1 MGFFS
6 DGFKELK
13 KASVPL
19 YKAPKSIQ
27 ETIEIEKV
35 AVNGI
40 FEVSKNRY
48 SKCYR
53 FHDINYTTTNEEE
66 QIDIFERYCKF
77 LNSFDCSFKITGK
90 NKNKDME
97 KLRDYF
103 LVAYQGDGYDEFRR
117 IYNDIIEEKIR
128 EGRQGIEQERYLT
141 ITIERK
147 NFEEAKAQ
155 FATIEATVHKAFSEL
170 GTDIIPLDGNERLK
184 VLHNF
189 YHLGEEDTFD
199 FDIKNAAKVGADFRN
214 DLCNGMLKYFPEHI
228 EDEGKFVR
236 ALFIKKYPSS
246 LSDRFLNEITSLPV
260 HSVTSIDVVPIPK
273 DMTTKVLQK
282 KYLGIESDIIKQQRV
297 RNKNN
302 DFSSEISYA
311 KRIEKKE
318 IEQIMDDVRENDQCM
333 FYVAVTILLVAENK
347 DELES
352 MTESVVTIGKR
363 NSVTIDTHYLKQ
375 REALNTALPIGVRQ
389 VETMRTMLTQ
399 SLAVLLPFNVQEL
412 NDEGG
417 NYYGINQISKN
428 VNVGNRKKLL
438 NGNGF
443 IFGVPG
449 SGKSFFAKQEMG
461 NVFLNTGDDVIV
473 IDPMNEYFDIARTFG
488 GAIVNLSAYTKN
500 YVNPLEADLSQVNEK
515 GIRDVIADKSE
526 FMLGLCDQLLGSAL
540 NQKHHSIIDRCVKDL
555 YFDAWRNHKVPLMS
569 DFYHILKSQAETEA
583 QELALCLELF
593 VEGSLN
599 IFNHHTNVDEDNRLT
614 VYGIQDLGSQLAPV
628 AMLVMME
635 AIQSRIIENGRKG
648 RATWLYIDE
657 CHVLLNSDYSATY
670 LQQLWKKVRK
680 QGGLCTGISQNV
692 TDLLQNYIAA
702 TLISNSEF
710 VALLK
715 QSNID
720 SAKLAEVIGVSD
732 AQLRFVSNSPSG
744 TGLIKCGSVVI
755 PFDNTIGKDTAFYK
769 LYNTNIHEKIAEGLM
784 DKAEEIQSGFDVT
797 NEESGADT
805 SLIREYISTSRQR
818 DIVSDKPEQ
827 AKVEQSAEKYNS
839 WLIY

>member
-77 LNSFDCSFKITGK
+77 LNSLDCAFKITVN

-97 KLRDYF
+97 KLRDYI
-103 LVAYQGDGYDEFRR
+103 LLAYQGDGYDEFRR